1 MRVTPLVG
9 AGLAG
14 GVIMHV
20 DVTDR
25 RGAEL
30 RLEESE
36 AQYLLL
42 LNSTAEGIYRLDM
55 NGICTFCNPTAA
67 RLLGYQDPSELVG
80 HSAHQHHH
88 HSHPDGTS
96 FSLADCNVH
105 FAPHTGKGTH
115 SDEEVFF
122 RADGSQFPVEYWSYP
137 IVSGPDIA
145 GTVVTFLDITLRRN
159 LEAQFLQSQKMEAV
173 GRLAGGVAHDF
184 NNALQVIL
192 SYAELLEERLAS
204 DNVATELNRQ
214 ILSAG
219 RRAASLTRQLLA
231 MSRKQLVRPVL
242 LELNSVTAEVETML
256 RRTIGENIA
265 LTISHALN
273 GSTIEADRG
282 QVEQTLI
289 NLAINARDAMP
300 GGGELFITTSNFNIA
315 PHHTP
320 PRPFMAPGNYA
331 MISIRDTGTGMDP
344 ATQARIFEPFFT
356 TKDPGKG
363 TGLGLSTVYGI
374 MKQSKGY
381 IVVDS
386 EVGRGTEFRL
396 FFPVVEGTREKISP
410 RAPMAQP
417 LQGSETVLLV
427 EDEYSLRLVVANTLR
442 AKGYQV
448 LETRDGESALELAKD
463 PTARI
468 DLLLT
473 DMILPGLSGRNVAD
487 RLRAERPSIK
497 VIYMSGYTDDFTA
510 HQPFVDPQTT
520 LLEKPFPMATL
531 LLKIR
536 ESLAGH
542 LPRHAGV

>member
-1 MRVTPLVG
+1 MLVTPLVG

-14 GVIMHV
+14 AVIMHV

-30 RLEESE
+30 KLQESE

-42 LNSTAEGIYRLDM
+42 LNSTAEGIYRLDV

-67 RLLGYQDPSELVG
+67 RLLGYQDPAQLLG
-80 HSAHQHHH
+80 LSAHDHHH
-88 HSHPDGTS
+88 HSRPDGTS

-105 FAPHTGKGTH
+105 FAPRTGQGAH

-145 GTVVTFLDITLRRN
+145 GTVVTFLDISLRRN

-204 DNVATELNRQ
+204 DDVGTELNRQ

-242 LELNSVTAEVETML
+242 LELNSVTTEVETML

-300 GGGELFITTSNFNIA
+300 GGGELFITTSNVNIA

-320 PRPFMAPGNYA
+320 PRAFMAPGNYA

-386 EVGRGTEFRL
+386 ELGRGTEFRL
-396 FFPVVEGTREKISP
+396 FFPVVEGSREKISS
-410 RAPMAQP
+410 REPMAQP

-442 AKGYQV
+442 AKGYRV
-448 LETRDGESALELAKD
+448 LEARDGEAALELAKD
-463 PTARI
+463 RAARI

-473 DMILPGLSGRNVAD
+473 DMILPGLSGRSVAD
-487 RLRAERPSIK
+487 QIRVARPSIK

-510 HQPFVDPQTT
+510 HQPFIDTQTT
-520 LLEKPFPMATL
+520 LLEKPFPIATL

-536 ESLAGH
+536 ESLAGNT
-542 LPRHAGV
+542 PSHAGG